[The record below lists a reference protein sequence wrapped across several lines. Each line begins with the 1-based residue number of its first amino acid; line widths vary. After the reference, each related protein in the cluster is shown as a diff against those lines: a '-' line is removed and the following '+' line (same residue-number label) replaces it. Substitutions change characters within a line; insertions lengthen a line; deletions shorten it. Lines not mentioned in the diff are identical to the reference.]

1 MTHSKN
7 DLNKFGNLSCYRKVL
22 SVKPIVLFGPIQVI
36 IGVCLKDLEGSF
48 RYPLAREGVT
58 APGGPVFLAHARQK
72 VSCIV
77 GLTALRL
84 AFFMGYE

>member
-58 APGGPVFLAHARQK
+58 TPGGRDCLAHTMK
-72 VSCIV
+72 KFINIV
-77 GLTALRL
+77 GLMALRL
-84 AFFMGYE
+84 EFFMGYE